1 MAQFFRRRWPG
12 VSYGR
17 GEDWHYVGETGE
29 PAFEN
34 DWVNASGW
42 PATAFRFRE
51 AGIVDV
57 HFGVQD
63 GTAQTVFTLP
73 EGYRPSANTP
83 VAGVNFGVSDLSP
96 VTDATAVGVT
106 VNTDGTV
113 ILSAVETVVLGGAVG
128 FFFLDPPTATP

>member
-17 GEDWHYVGETGE
+17 GEDWHYVGGAGE

-57 HFGVQD
+57 HFGGAD

-73 EGYRPSANTP
+73 EGYRPSAMTP
-83 VAGVNFGVSDLSP
+83 VAGLVVAYTALSP
-96 VTDATAVGVT
+96 LTAATAPT
-106 VNTDGTV
+106 VQIDTDGTV